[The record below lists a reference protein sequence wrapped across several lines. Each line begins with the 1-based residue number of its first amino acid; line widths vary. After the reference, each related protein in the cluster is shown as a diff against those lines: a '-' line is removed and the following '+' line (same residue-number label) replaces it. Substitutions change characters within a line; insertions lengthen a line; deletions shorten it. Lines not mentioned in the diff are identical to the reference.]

1 MGNGH
6 WWHCFINF
14 KYKRISIKME
24 ENNGYKPKTV
34 RIDASSIDFQFGQ
47 LTTKIDSM
55 KGSIDEIK
63 NVIKGLPCLDHSNK
77 IENLEQLDVNCK
89 EQGLWKSRNTIKFK
103 QALLCVA
110 IGATLTGV
118 GTVIGLAL

>member
-6 WWHCFINF
+6 WWHCFINIE
-14 KYKRISIKME
+14 YKRISIKME

-47 LTTKIDSM
+47 LTTKIDVMS
-55 KGSIDEIK
+55 KSVDEIR
-63 NVIKGLPCLDHSNK
+63 NVLNDLPCLEHTKD
-77 IENLEQLDVNCK
+77 IENLQQTGVDCK
-89 EQGLWKSRNTIKFK
+89 EQGLWKSHNTIKFK
-103 QALLCVA
+103 QGLLCVA
-110 IGATLTGV
+110 IGATLTGI

>member
-47 LTTKIDSM
+47 LTTKIDVMS
-55 KGSIDEIK
+55 KSVDEIR
-63 NVIKGLPCLDHSNK
+63 NVLNDLPCLEHTKD
-77 IENLEQLDVNCK
+77 IENLQQTGVDCK
-89 EQGLWKSRNTIKFK
+89 EQGLWKSHNTIKFK
-103 QALLCVA
+103 QGLLCVA
-110 IGATLTGV
+110 IGATLTGI

>member
-1 MGNGH
+1 MV
-6 WWHCFINF
+6 
-14 KYKRISIKME
+14 E
-24 ENNGYKPKTV
+24 ENGNYKPKTV

-55 KGSIDEIK
+55 KGSIDEIRQVL
-63 NVIKGLPCLDHSNK
+63 NTLPCSEHDNR

-89 EQGLWKSRNTIKFK
+89 EQGIWKSRNTIKFK
-103 QALLCVA
+103 QGLLCVA
-110 IGATLTGV
+110 IGATLTGI